1 MIYLEMEEIGIREY
15 TQYYKDGQPCFKGFT
30 VSGCGTSTFYK
41 EISKEEYDRL
51 SAMTYWE
58 VESEIEKNLSDS
70 IRYGYGYYGHK
81 LLEENGMYFLGTT
94 TGNSCD

>member
-1 MIYLEMEEIGIREY
+1 MEEFTLREY

-30 VSGCGTSTFYK
+30 VNGCGTNTFYK

-51 SAMTYWE
+51 SVMIYEE
-58 VESEIEKNLSDS
+58 VDAEIEKNLSEAV
-70 IRYGYGYYGHK
+70 RYGYGYYGHR
-81 LLEENGMYFLGTT
+81 LLVEDGMYFLGTT

>member
-1 MIYLEMEEIGIREY
+1 MREY
-15 TQYYKDGQPCFKGFT
+15 TQYYDANGVPFKGFT
-30 VSGCGTSTFYK
+30 IRGCGTDTFYR

-51 SAMTYWE
+51 SAMSYAE
-58 VESEIEKNLSDS
+58 VDSEINDNLPSAVK
-70 IRYGYGYYGHK
+70 YGYGYYGHA

>member
-1 MIYLEMEEIGIREY
+1 MREY
-15 TQYYKDGQPCFKGFT
+15 TQYYKDDKPCYKGFT
-30 VSGCGTSTFYK
+30 LYGCGTSTFYK

-51 SAMTYWE
+51 SAMSYAE
-58 VESEIEKNLSDS
+58 VDSEINENLPSAVK
-70 IRYGYGYYGHK
+70 YGYGYYGHA